1 MRSRARVLTELL
13 AELRAVRPGRRALI
27 ALDGVDGAGKTMLA
41 HELVNLA
48 KTAADVPGHGSDRRV
63 TAISIDGFHFPR
75 AIRYA
80 QGKGPDTFYRRSY
93 DYGAFVDSVV
103 EPFRRGGTVVPAV
116 WDVDKDRPIAPEPR
130 NLPNDCVLLI
140 DGIFLHR
147 PELVDLWDASV
158 WVDVPFEVS
167 VPRGNERF
175 AGAFDAD
182 PEDESNRRYV
192 GGQRLYFAEAA
203 PWENATWVLD
213 NRDLERPTL
222 IRRSGPDRP

>member
-1 MRSRARVLTELL
+1 VLTELL
-13 AELRAVRPGRRALI
+13 AELRAVRPGQRALI

-63 TAISIDGFHFPR
+63 TAISIDGFHHPR

-182 PEDESNRRYV
+182 PEATSNRRYV
-192 GGQRLYFAEAA
+192 GGQRLYFADAA
-203 PWENATWVLD
+203 PWEHATWVLD
-213 NRDLERPTL
+213 NRNLERPTL